1 MRYARGI
8 LEMTD
13 GKNTSVSKDTSLE
26 FYYLNLRNK
35 WKMQIAAQWTY
46 WHKNQNMWSATAK
59 MLQELRWDAFCLA
72 KKWSAFLS
80 SHYLK
85 LTQVSAVFSHTK
97 ALFLTQHIQCYLLHH
112 PTTRTEEQCN
122 VHSMLHLHTYHKH
135 KFHILLLYSVY
146 PIMLSIWY

>member
-97 ALFLTQHIQCYLLHH
+97 ALFWHNTSNAICFIIQLQELKN
-112 PTTRTEEQCN
+112 N
-122 VHSMLHLHTYHKH
+122 VTFIPCFIFTNIINTSFIY
-135 KFHILLLYSVY
+135 FYYIVCIL
-146 PIMLSIWY
+146 